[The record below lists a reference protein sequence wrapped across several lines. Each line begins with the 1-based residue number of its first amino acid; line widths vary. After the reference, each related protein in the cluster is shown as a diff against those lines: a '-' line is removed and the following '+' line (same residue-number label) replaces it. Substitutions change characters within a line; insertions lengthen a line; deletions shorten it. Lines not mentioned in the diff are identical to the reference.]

1 MGPRLLQS
9 SHNCS
14 SPLTVKCHLS
24 KWLQTCG
31 THPHTSQMPGEASH
45 QAHKGSSTTDTWRIP
60 ICIHGEQVDRRR
72 HSYCT
77 SHSARTPWAK
87 NTCAKLLFVNFSSA
101 FNTIRLKKNYD
112 PNCTTLDCIPH
123 CNWFLDFL
131 KNLSQYVRF
140 GKHTSSTLLIHTG
153 VPQGCVLSPL
163 LCTLFTHDCC
173 ITLPTNLIVKFVDDT
188 TVLGLINNDNKS
200 AYRNVVQHLA
210 SWCKNHN

>member
-9 SHNCS
+9 IHNCS

-31 THPHTSQMPGEASH
+31 THPHTSRMPGEASH
-45 QAHKGSSTTDTWRIP
+45 QEHKGSSTTDTWPVP
-60 ICIHGEQVDRRR
+60 ICIHGEHRR

-77 SHSARTPWAK
+77 SHSAITPRAK

-101 FNTIRLKKNYD
+101 FNTIRLNKLRSKLHHIGLH
-112 PNCTTLDCIPH
+112 TTL

-140 GKHTSSTLLIHTG
+140 GKHTSSTLLIYTG

-173 ITLPTNLIVKFVDDT
+173 ITLPTNLIVKFMDDT
-188 TVLGLINNDNKS
+188 TVLGLINNDDKS
-200 AYRNVVQHLA
+200 AYRSVVQHLA